1 MCERERANPGERGIV
16 QKVGKYSFSCTH
28 FAIFALRMKK
38 LLTYILPAFL
48 FAVISYGAEGTVSD
62 VSLEDFRMI
71 EESVLA
77 QQFTVSDSTADSEFC
92 LPRQISTANTLR
104 AHSSVKRTSG
114 AYRINTEFIA
124 SGKVINASQRF
135 YVQIKSIIT
144 QSSLADPAYWLLKL
158 GKLII

>member
-1 MCERERANPGERGIV
+1 MR
-16 QKVGKYSFSCTH
+16 
-28 FAIFALRMKK
+28 K
-38 LLTYILPAFL
+38 LLKYLLPIFV
-48 FAVISYGAEGTVSD
+48 FAVVSHSKESSLTD
-62 VSLEDFRMI
+62 VSLEDFKTV
-71 EESVLA
+71 EESVIA
-77 QQFTVSDSTADSEFC
+77 QQTTLTDADNGEEFC